1 VYDARENLMGKGK
14 GWMDV
19 WRKFELADE
28 DCVALKGEA
37 FAEAVVSCE
46 VNRQWRKGTNPVAA
60 SHMRM
65 VMPSPQ
71 ENPHTI
77 KSDAVYPMEVS
88 LVDVMLSIQ
97 RGYAFLFWT
106 SYALSIVLRKP
117 GCAERGWRMCELG
130 DLYALA
136 GERVVSDMKEIGR
149 RRAESRREEGRGE
162 ETGKEESF
170 GERKVKT
177 KMDGGKRGF
186 GKTPYHTTRFVE
198 ATQIPHSPIAEK
210 PEITHLSLHFK
221 PSKPHRMIE
230 LDRLQPKEQQ
240 YTLI

>member
-1 VYDARENLMGKGK
+1 MGKGK

-37 FAEAVVSCE
+37 FAE
-46 VNRQWRKGTNPVAA
+46 PVAA

-106 SYALSIVLRKP
+106 SYAL
-117 GCAERGWRMCELG
+117 
-130 DLYALA
+130 
-136 GERVVSDMKEIGR
+136 
-149 RRAESRREEGRGE
+149 
-162 ETGKEESF
+162 
-170 GERKVKT
+170 
-177 KMDGGKRGF
+177 
-186 GKTPYHTTRFVE
+186 
-198 ATQIPHSPIAEK
+198 
-210 PEITHLSLHFK
+210 
-221 PSKPHRMIE
+221 
-230 LDRLQPKEQQ
+230 
-240 YTLI
+240 